1 MGCVRLGPA
10 AATASDAKWPPVLAF
25 GETGATDGAEREG
38 KLAISRPKRHIWRM
52 FIQTEATPNPGVLKF
67 LPGREVLAEGSR
79 DFRDMDEAQV
89 SPLAADL
96 FDIEGVTRVF
106 FGADFV
112 TVGKDA
118 HHDWPH
124 LKAPVL
130 AAIMD
135 HFTSGRPLFVESA
148 AEAGGHDDTAYEGET
163 AQVVAEIKDLLDTR
177 IRPAVAQDGG
187 DILFNRFDAD
197 TGVVWLHM
205 RGACSGCP
213 SSSATLKAGVEN
225 MLKHYVPEV
234 TRVEQTL

>member
-1 MGCVRLGPA
+1 
-10 AATASDAKWPPVLAF
+10 
-25 GETGATDGAEREG
+25 
-38 KLAISRPKRHIWRM
+38 M
-52 FIQTEATPNPGVLKF
+52 FIQTEATPNPEVLKF
-67 LPGREVLAEGSR
+67 LPGRDVLADGSR
-79 DFRDMDEAQV
+79 DFRSPDQASV
-89 SPLAADL
+89 SPLAAEIFQID
-96 FDIEGVTRVF
+96 GVVRVF

-112 TVGKDA
+112 TVGKDPDV
-118 HHDWPH
+118 DWSH
-124 LKAPVL
+124 VKAPIL

-135 HFTSGRPLFVESA
+135 HFTSGKALFDDEVQESS
-148 AEAGGHDDTAYEGET
+148 GHDDDVYEGET

-187 DILFNRFDAD
+187 DILFNRFEPD

-234 TRVEQTL
+234 TRVEQAL

>member
-1 MGCVRLGPA
+1 
-10 AATASDAKWPPVLAF
+10 
-25 GETGATDGAEREG
+25 
-38 KLAISRPKRHIWRM
+38 M
-52 FIQTEATPNPGVLKF
+52 FIQTEATPNPEVLKF
-67 LPGREVLAEGSR
+67 LPGREVMGEGSR
-79 DFRDMDEAQV
+79 DFRTMDEAQA
-89 SPLAADL
+89 SALAADL
-96 FDIEGVTRVF
+96 FDIEGVERVF
-106 FGADFV
+106 FGPDFV

-118 HHDWPH
+118 SAVWAH

-135 HFTSGRPLFVESA
+135 HFTSGRPLFADA
-148 AEAGGHDDTAYEGET
+148 AESGGHDADEYEGET
-163 AQVVAEIKDLLDTR
+163 AQIVAEIKDLLDTR

-187 DILFNRFDAD
+187 DILFNRFDSQ